1 MKNMY
6 TEQRQQKQ
14 LLEDIKKAE
23 NVFVWVGVYEGDGE
37 YLPTTKKVLREL
49 IINSI
54 EKSRTA
60 TDQTIINYLLK
71 KQFHLGKDHSWLDL
85 DLYYKKQE
93 GQENK

>member
-49 IINSI
+49 IINSDCSGNPVDYSKFTLR
-54 EKSRTA
+54 E
-60 TDQTIINYLLK
+60 D
-71 KQFHLGKDHSWLDL
+71 G
-85 DLYYKKQE
+85 DLYV
-93 GQENK
+93 N

>member
-49 IINSI
+49 IINSNCSI
-54 EKSRTA
+54 VKFSS
-60 TDQTIINYLLK
+60 
-71 KQFHLGKDHSWLDL
+71 HSPKLVFVAYFL
-85 DLYYKKQE
+85 PKIVPYFK
-93 GQENK
+93 

>member
-49 IINSI
+49 IINSNCSGTPVDYD
-54 EKSRTA
+54 KFKLR
-60 TDQTIINYLLK
+60 
-71 KQFHLGKDHSWLDL
+71 KDG
-85 DLYYKKQE
+85 DLYV
-93 GQENK
+93 N